1 MGLAI
6 PISPEESVYEFVL
19 LMLVTSGFEAVL
31 PIVNV
36 AVVVVALL

>member
-6 PISPEESVYEFVL
+6 PISPEESVHEFIL
-19 LMLVTSGFEAVL
+19 LMLVTSRLEAVL
-31 PIVNV
+31 PIVDV